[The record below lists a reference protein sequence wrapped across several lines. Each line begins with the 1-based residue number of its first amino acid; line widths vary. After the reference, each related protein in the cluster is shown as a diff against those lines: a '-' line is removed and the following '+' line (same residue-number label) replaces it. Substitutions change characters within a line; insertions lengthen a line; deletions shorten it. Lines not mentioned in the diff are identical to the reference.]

1 MRFHAT
7 FRGFV
12 ACLLLLVL
20 GVLGCA
26 IVVAHTALAA
36 SASGRCTTGRTVVW
50 LDTQGNGGAGSVFY
64 SLRFTN
70 FADHPCTLTGF
81 PGVSAVDLA
90 GHQLGRAGSRTPSP
104 VATVSLA
111 SGATV
116 SAEIRIAQVVNFP
129 TAACKPVNAAGL
141 RVYPPGQTAAKVV
154 PFPFK
159 ACSRSGPVYLNVKA
173 VS

>member
-1 MRFHAT
+1 MSFLAT
-7 FRGFV
+7 FRGLVVCFV
-12 ACLLLLVL
+12 MLVL
-20 GVLGCA
+20 GVVGCA
-26 IVVAHTALAA
+26 VVARTALAA
-36 SASGRCTTGRTVVW
+36 SASARCTTGRTVIW
-50 LDTQGNGGAGSVFY
+50 LDTQGDAGAGSIFF

-70 FADHPCTLTGF
+70 LSDHPCTLTGF

-90 GHQLGRAGSRTPSP
+90 GRQLGRASSRTPSP
-104 VATVSLA
+104 VETVSLG

-116 SAEIRIAQVVNFP
+116 AAALRIAQVVNFP

-141 RVYPPGQTAAKVV
+141 RVYPPNQTTAKVV

-159 ACSRSGPVYLNVKA
+159 ACSRNGPVYLNVKA